1 MRFLR
6 FALGFTVSVLA
17 GSLPAQQ
24 SMPGM
29 DMPATSTPP
38 QTKSQTHATAKP
50 NRTKPQPD
58 SMPQDMQGMG
68 LDTKDRKA
76 KSAAASEENSVA
88 QQTTQAVTKPSRS
101 SDLDSLA
108 LPFDT
113 LQEPEAANLR
123 TGSNLPAPELL
134 RDVAHRPPMTLEQFL
149 ALAEQNNPTLAEAQR
164 NVERA
169 RQQAR
174 QAGLPPDPT
183 VGYSGEH
190 IRGGSYHGG
199 EEGAFF
205 SQDFVLGRKLALR
218 RDVYRAEGRS
228 NEFAVEI
235 QRARIRDDVARAFIH
250 ALATQLAVT
259 LQDRL
264 LGVALDAETNA
275 HEQERVGQA
284 DASAV
289 LEAEVAA
296 EQSKLDFE
304 DAQRSFLAAF
314 TQLATVAGQL
324 ALAPQPLTGP
334 LVDPPAIKAEALAVA
349 DVAESPSVKLAQAQ
363 VTVAEARLKSAKR
376 ESVPDLNL
384 KAGEWY
390 SGETLGATHIKAGPM
405 GFAEA
410 AVQLPLWNRNQGNVA
425 AARAELDR
433 AEKNVLRVQ
442 LMTRGQAE
450 PLAQQYATSRS
461 SAERYRT
468 AILPRARR
476 AYQLEVMKYQQM
488 AQIYPAVL
496 HSQGMLFSLQLKYL
510 HALDGEWSAALALQN
525 YTLTNSLEEPVATGS
540 DATDLNRPT
549 GNP

>member
-1 MRFLR
+1 MKRLS
-6 FALGFTVSVLA
+6 FALGLTVSVLT

-29 DMPATSTPP
+29 DMPAPGTPSP
-38 QTKSQTHATAKP
+38 SKAQNSAATKP
-50 NRTKPQPD
+50 NRTKQQPD
-58 SMPQDMQGMG
+58 PMPQDIKGMG
-68 LDTKDRKA
+68 SDTADSKA
-76 KSAAASEENSVA
+76 KAAAMSMKNSVS
-88 QQTTQAVTKPSRS
+88 QQTAQAQTKPSGS
-101 SDLDSLA
+101 DDLDSLS
-108 LPFDT
+108 LPFDA
-113 LQEPEAANLR
+113 LQEPEAIDRR

-134 RDVAHRPPMTLEQFL
+134 RDVTHRSPMSVEQFL
-149 ALAEQNNPTLAEAQR
+149 ALAEQSNPTLAEAQR

-183 VGYSGEH
+183 LGYSGDH

-218 RDVYRAEGRS
+218 RDLYRAEGRS
-228 NEFAVEI
+228 NEFAVEV
-235 QRARIRDDVARAFIH
+235 QRARIRDDVGRAFIH
-250 ALATQLAVT
+250 TLAMQQAVT

-264 LGVALDAETNA
+264 LGVALDAELNA
-275 HEQERVGQA
+275 HELERVGQA

-289 LEAEVAA
+289 LDAEIAA
-296 EQSKLDFE
+296 EQAKIDFE
-304 DAQRSFLAAF
+304 EAQRSFLAAF

-334 LVDPPAIKAEALAVA
+334 LVEPPLIEPEALVVT
-349 DVAESPSVKLAQAQ
+349 DVAESPAVKRAQAD
-363 VTVAEARLKSAKR
+363 VAVAAARLKSAKR
-376 ESVPDLNL
+376 ESFPDLHI

-390 SGETLGATHIKAGPM
+390 SGETLGATNIKAGPM
-405 GFAEA
+405 AFAEA
-410 AVQLPLWNRNQGNVA
+410 GVDLPLWNRNQGNVA
-425 AARAELDR
+425 ASRAELNR
-433 AEKNVLRVQ
+433 AGQDVLRVQ
-442 LMTRGQAE
+442 LKTRGAAE
-450 PLAQQYATSRS
+450 VLAQQYATAHA

-496 HSQGMLFSLQLKYL
+496 HAQGMLFTLQLNYL
-510 HALDGEWSAALALQN
+510 RALDQEWSTALALQN
-525 YTLTNSLEEPVATGS
+525 YTLMNSLEEPMQTGT
-540 DATDLNRPT
+540 DATDINRPAAT
-549 GNP
+549 P